1 MKSVLLYKEV
11 GAEKESQVARVSHGA
26 AEEDKPP
33 WGKTMSNKDFL
44 RLSIFLT

>member
-11 GAEKESQVARVSHGA
+11 GAEKESQVARVPLGG

-33 WGKTMSNKDFL
+33 WEKQ
-44 RLSIFLT
+44 RLIRTF